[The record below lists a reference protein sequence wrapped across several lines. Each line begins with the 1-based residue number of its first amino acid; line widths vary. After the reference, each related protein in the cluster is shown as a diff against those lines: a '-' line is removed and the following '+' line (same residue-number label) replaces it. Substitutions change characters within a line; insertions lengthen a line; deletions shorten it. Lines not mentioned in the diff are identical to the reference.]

1 MMKRVVYML
10 VPILSVLLLL
20 SCGRGKG
27 PDAKPGGNSYL
38 DTLMTA
44 SAEKGSK
51 VIDSLLLATN
61 RLEMLG
67 HLSSEEA
74 DYCRAVFYGNEGNN
88 RLREYYCRRSLHN
101 DLLYQR
107 NPYYYFK
114 CMIDL
119 VTYLTSKNA
128 HHDALELSFTALDR
142 LKYQEKWMQDVFKG
156 NFLMVVGMCQ
166 LKTNLTKEGEATV
179 EQALKELHAAYEA
192 DTTNLV
198 ILKRSFT
205 AVCNLAVCLSDCGD
219 ADKYGRWI
227 DEAEK
232 IFRQLEKRQGGSS
245 EQLDHYRAILLSLR
259 ARNYIDKGQM
269 KEAAKAFDEY
279 QRTKAAQMPIGLIEK
294 LDYYMKAQQWEQ
306 AAELLPE
313 AIAFISDSEIDP
325 SLDKLSLLAYCYQI
339 ARKTGRE
346 QVSQTLADTIAALV
360 DSTKLYHQKKDAA
373 ELGIIYDTEQKNEEI
388 ARQKWENRR
397 QLWTAVGVVLMLIIV
412 FLAFYGRFRRLSAAR
427 LRVANDK
434 LHEVNDKLHEANDEL
449 QRRHVELQVVHEK
462 AEEASRMKAMFI
474 QQISHEIR
482 TPLNILSGYTQ
493 IITMPDVQ
501 LEAKERRDM
510 VRKITD
516 NTDRITQLINKML
529 DLSEAGSQTV
539 IEKTDNVTVA
549 EIAVQA
555 IAVVGIREDPRL
567 DFSLSYTTEQLTP
580 LTTNLRYAIKALVML
595 LDNAMKF
602 TRPAGDSD
610 SQTDGMPEKKEEVR
624 LIVGASDG
632 FATFTVEDTG
642 CGVPSGEAEHI
653 FEEFVQLN
661 EFYEGTGIGLSV
673 ARSIA
678 RRLGGDITLD
688 TGYFSGARFVMTLA
702 LKNEND
708 INE

>member
-1 MMKRVVYML
+1 MMKRVAYML
-10 VPILSVLLLL
+10 FPIFCVLLLL
-20 SCGRGKG
+20 GCGRGKG
-27 PDAKPGGNSYL
+27 SDEKPGGGKYMDS
-38 DTLMTA
+38 LMKACDERGGEVT
-44 SAEKGSK
+44 
-51 VIDSLLLATN
+51 DSLLLATN
-61 RLEMLG
+61 RLEMMG
-67 HLSSEEA
+67 YLSSEEA
-74 DYCRAVFYGNEGNN
+74 DFCRAVLYFDHGSLRLQEFY
-88 RLREYYCRRSLHN
+88 YRRSLRD
-101 DLLYQR
+101 DLLYHR
-107 NPYYYFK
+107 NPYYYFNSIKNLATILK
-114 CMIDL
+114 CRNDYYEIMKL
-119 VTYLTSKNA
+119 L
-128 HHDALELSFTALDR
+128 FQALDR
-142 LKYQEKWMQDVFKG
+142 LQYQEQWMQRHFRG
-156 NFLMVVGMCQ
+156 YFMMMIGECQ
-166 LKTNLTKEGEATV
+166 LKTGLTKEGLATV
-179 EQALKELHAAYEA
+179 DRARKFFRSCYEA
-192 DTTNLV
+192 DTTYLPSLMAWNIAV
-198 ILKRSFT
+198 INFVSPRPEVEELDYESF
-205 AVCNLAVCLSDCGD
+205 L
-219 ADKYGRWI
+219 
-227 DEAEK
+227 DEAEETT
-232 IFRQLEKRQGGSS
+232 RLLEKRPDSPQFSVKES
-245 EQLDHYRAILLSLR
+245 WSIILFLR
-259 ARNYIDKGQM
+259 ANLYAEKGL
-269 KEAAKAFDEY
+269 KAEAAKAYEEY
-279 QRTKAAQMPIGLIEK
+279 QKFCSSLSLESA
-294 LDYYMKAQQWEQ
+294 LDRFSFYKNLQQWQE
-306 AAELLPE
+306 AADQIPE
-313 AIAFISDSEIDP
+313 IIMDQNGNETEP
-325 SLDKLSLLAYCYQI
+325 SLDNLSILADCYQV
-339 ARKTGRE
+339 ARKAGRE
-346 QVSQTLADTIAALV
+346 QESQALADTIAALV
-360 DSTKLYHQKKDAA
+360 DSTKLYHQKKDVV

-388 ARQKWENRR
+388 TRQKWENRR

-434 LHEVNDKLHEANDEL
+434 LHEVNDKLHETNDEL

-501 LEAKERRDM
+501 LEAKERRDI

-539 IEKTDNVTVA
+539 IERTDNVTVA

-610 SQTDGMPEKKEEVR
+610 NETDELPEKKEEVR

-688 TGYFSGARFVMTLA
+688 TDYFHGARFVMTLA